1 MAATTL
7 TATTFN
13 NPPIFGHGPYPVIVT
28 GTFNSGATAMG
39 TALDTVFLC
48 KIPHGA
54 VIIDA
59 KEDHSSGATSSIYSL
74 GLATGGPGGSAT
86 YSCFIASGAGAT
98 VNRVSVLAPGGTA
111 ANTTSGVPYL
121 VSASDN
127 DPNRYGILAMQATSG
142 QATATTSLIINW
154 YVIYHTRGGGAG
166 PSGNAF

>member
-7 TATTFN
+7 TSTTFN
-13 NPPIFGHGPYPVIVT
+13 NPPVFHHGPGPVVVT

-74 GLATGGPGGSAT
+74 GMATGGPGGQAT
-86 YSCFIASGAGAT
+86 YSCFVASGAGGA
-98 VNRVSVLAPGGTA
+98 VNRVSVLAPAATA
-111 ANTTSGVPYL
+111 ANNSSGVPFI
-121 VSASDN
+121 VSASDA
-127 DPNRYGILAMQATSG
+127 DPNRYGIFAISAAGG
-142 QATATTSLIINW
+142 QATATTSLIVNW
-154 YVIYHTRGGGAG
+154 YVIYHCRQGESGGSGA
-166 PSGNAF
+166 F

>member
-7 TATTFN
+7 TSTTFN
-13 NPPIFGHGPYPVIVT
+13 NPPVFHHGPGPVVVT

-74 GLATGGPGGSAT
+74 GMATGGPGGSAT
-86 YSCFIASGAGAT
+86 YGAFIASGAGGT
-98 VNRVSVLAPGGTA
+98 VNRVSLLAPAGTGP
-111 ANTTSGVPYL
+111 NTSQGVPFL
-121 VSASDN
+121 VSASDG
-127 DPNRYGILAMQATSG
+127 DPNRYGILCLQAASG
-142 QATATTSLIINW
+142 QASATTSLIVNW
-154 YVIYHTRGGGAG
+154 YVIYHCRQGESGGSGA
-166 PSGNAF
+166 F